1 MTTDEIKQYLSQ
13 YYYLSQK
20 VDSLKEEYHCLEILA
35 DGTQGISY
43 EPKVQKQPSG
53 KAPFI
58 RYLDKLEKKRKQI
71 DEKIEEL
78 LNLKEEIEEAI
89 ATVNDPVMELVLTY
103 RYINCYDWNGGIQA
117 SYIVNKKLGYIA
129 YSEDTGVLYAI
140 SYADKLYFCKLK
152 NK

>member
-1 MTTDEIKQYLSQ
+1 MEIDEAKRYLSQ
-13 YYYLSQK
+13 YYYLSHK
-20 VDSLKEEYHCLEILA
+20 VDSLKEEYHCLELLA

-103 RYINCYDWNGGIQA
+103 RYINFWEWCDIA
-117 SYIVNKKLGYIA
+117 SKLHYA
-129 YSEDTGVLYAI
+129 ESYVYKLHRKAI
-140 SYADKLYFCKLK
+140 SSVKLM
-152 NK
+152 